1 MKKLTC
7 SYGKTAI
14 ISMIKENNE
23 PIMVI
28 DMDIKDYVIHIGHD
42 SGEYNFPGNVVINDK
57 LYLNEKLKN
66 ELLETLDEFIETTY
80 IQNPEAK
87 ETARGFKHLDPKD
100 IYGNTISIQESSN
113 MDPAIWFGVSVKE
126 NSVLVWREG
135 ELKPFKYPSH
145 HIMLKD
151 RLHLKTAQAKK
162 FREMIVSMWDNFENQ
177 NTLAE

>member
-1 MKKLTC
+1 MTKITC
-7 SYGKTAI
+7 SYGKTAF

-28 DMDIKDYVIHIGHD
+28 DMNIKDYVIHIGHD

-57 LYLNEKLKN
+57 LYLNQQLKN

-80 IQNPEAK
+80 IQNQEAK
-87 ETARGFKHLDPKD
+87 ETARGFKYLDPKD

-113 MDPAIWFGVSVKE
+113 MDSAIWFGVSIDEK
-126 NSVLVWREG
+126 SVLVWRDG
-135 ELKPFKYPSH
+135 ELQPFKYPSH

-151 RLHLKTAQAKK
+151 RLHLKTVQAKE